1 MKTLDLFAGSCS
13 FTKVCKKLNYQTFTT
28 DIKPLEGID
37 LVKDFMELEINDLP
51 YLPDVLWAS
60 PDCSVWS
67 LASGAT
73 HFAGMKPKTEKA
85 LKAMELIDRLIWFI
99 NELLILNPRMI
110 FYIENPVGRL
120 RNYTSLQPLF
130 FGSAI
135 KRVTLSQCQYG
146 REFRK
151 NTDLF
156 TNDNLFI
163 PQVCKDANCHHL
175 SYNLYDKVPE
185 QWANQN
191 NYYERAK
198 LPEQLFFEI
207 FKNHSQACNI
217 T

>member
-1 MKTLDLFAGSCS
+1 MKTVDLFAGSLS
-13 FTKVCKKLNYQTFTT
+13 FTKACKKLGHLTWTT

-37 LVKDFMELEINDLP
+37 LVKDFMDLRIDDLP
-51 YLPDVLWAS
+51 YIPDVLWAS

-67 LASGAT
+67 LAAGST
-73 HFAGMKPKTEKA
+73 HFIGMKPKTEKA
-85 LKAMELIDRLIWFI
+85 RSAMLLIDKLAVFI
-99 NELLILNPRMI
+99 NSLLIINPNMI

-163 PQVCKDANCHHL
+163 PQVCKDAKHCHHL

-185 QWANQN
+185 QWANKT

-207 FKNHSQACNI
+207 FKTIHAL
-217 T
+217 